1 MKPRPLVAGTFAVL
15 LLLGGCA
22 NHDYGG
28 KQTVGAL
35 AGAGAG
41 GLLGAQI
48 GDGKGRLAATAAGT
62 LLGAFLGN
70 EVGKSLDRADK
81 LHASRASYQALE
93 YAPAGDPIAWQNP
106 DSGHYGS
113 VTPIRTWQASSGE
126 YCREFQQQ
134 AAIGGQI
141 HEVYGTAC
149 RQPDGQ
155 WQVIN

>member
-1 MKPRPLVAGTFAVL
+1 MKLPPLVAGTLAVL
-15 LLLGGCA
+15 LLSGCA

-41 GLLGAQI
+41 GLLGAQL
-48 GDGKGRLAATAAGT
+48 GDGKEQLAATAAGT
-62 LLGAFLGN
+62 LLGAFLGS
-70 EVGKSLDRADK
+70 EVGRSLDRADQ
-81 LHASRASYQALE
+81 LYASRASYEALE
-93 YAPAGDPIAWQNP
+93 YAPAGDPIAWENP

-113 VTPIRTWQASSGE
+113 VTPIRTWQAPSGE

-134 AAIGGQI
+134 AAIGGEIQA
-141 HEVYGTAC
+141 VYGTAC
-149 RQPDGQ
+149 RQADGQ